1 VAQSEFVSFKEN
13 KSIELGE
20 SLVAV
25 SEKVYFQNA
34 SKINKQQYEKDKRY
48 MKSIGE
54 QVEE

>member
-1 VAQSEFVSFKEN
+1 MAQSEFVSFKEN